1 MHDEQ
6 VTTIQLNKSV
16 VRALK
21 SVKKYKRQT
30 YNEVILDLVGV
41 VKNERKSS
49 QYDEFLHTIQKSK
62 MTELWDNTDD
72 EAWENV

>member
-1 MHDEQ
+1 MQNEQ

-30 YNEVILDLVGV
+30 YNEVILDLVGAI
-41 VKNERKSS
+41 KKERKNS
-49 QYDEFLHTIQKSK
+49 QYDEFLYEIQKTK
-62 MTELWDNTDD
+62 MTELWDNAED